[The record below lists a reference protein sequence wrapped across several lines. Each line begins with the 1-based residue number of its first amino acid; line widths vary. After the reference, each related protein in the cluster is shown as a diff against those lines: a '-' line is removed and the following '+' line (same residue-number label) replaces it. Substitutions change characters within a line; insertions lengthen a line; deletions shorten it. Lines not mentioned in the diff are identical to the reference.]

1 MRVRS
6 LGGALGLAL
15 LIGAGCG
22 GNSPVPVRGTVTLDG
37 NPVAGAVV
45 LFIPEGA
52 GGRQASGQ
60 TGPDGNFQLTTSAQ
74 NDGALRGKYKV
85 VVQYTEGATAPPASN
100 AKEAMLGQEKAQQA
114 KKAPPKYVIP
124 DRYSDPG
131 KTELRQEVPT
141 GGPVNLALVSK

>member
-37 NPVAGAVV
+37 NPVAG
-45 LFIPEGA
+45 GA

-85 VVQYTEGATAPPASN
+85 VVQYTEGAAAPPASN